1 MIAGADRILPLT
13 DSSTKIIPGHGP
25 VMNAAAVKEYRD
37 MLADIAA
44 RVGTLKKQGK
54 DLNAAIAAKPT
65 AKYDE
70 KWGKGMLNGDS
81 FTRVVFN
88 SI

>member
-1 MIAGADRILPLT
+1 
-13 DSSTKIIPGHGP
+13 
-25 VMNAAAVKEYRD
+25 

-54 DLNAAIAAKPT
+54 DQDGVVAAKPT
-65 AKYDE
+65 EKYDE

-81 FTRVVFN
+81 FTRLVFN
-88 SI
+88 AL